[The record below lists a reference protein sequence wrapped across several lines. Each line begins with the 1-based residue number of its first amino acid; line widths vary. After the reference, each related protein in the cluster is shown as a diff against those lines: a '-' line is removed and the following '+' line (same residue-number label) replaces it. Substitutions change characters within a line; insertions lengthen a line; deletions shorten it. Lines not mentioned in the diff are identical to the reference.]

1 MRETNQP
8 AERSTFVSVIAWVF
22 IVFSGLATAVTALQN
37 ILVHTVFKDS
47 EMPGLNETAP
57 PLFAFMHEHISLY
70 FLGLFLLSL
79 SMLIAS
85 IGLLKRKNWARLA
98 SIALLVLAITSQI
111 GGMAVQF
118 AVFSSMRAEF
128 ASQPDAFNM
137 DTILIAILGFN
148 TLLAI
153 GIVMLFAWFIKRL
166 LSAKIAAEFA
176 QSAPPISEK

>member
-98 SIALLVLAITSQI
+98 SITLLVLAIISQL
-111 GGMAVQF
+111 GGLIVQF

-128 ASQPDAFNM
+128 AAQPESIDM

-148 TLLAI
+148 TVLAV
-153 GIVMLFAWFIKRL
+153 GIVVLFAWFIKRL
-166 LSAKIAAEFA
+166 LSAKITAEFSQPA
-176 QSAPPISEK
+176 QAISDQ